1 MISFLSLATVVQNM
15 DIILIVLERNIKKS
29 KQIKSRADERYL
41 LFAKIVWLEQFFLEI
56 KKVSTLLGNVD
67 IILYPFICLQL
78 LVRSYLVLC
87 LYQFLWNFHIKD
99 YVGLYCYEKCCC
111 MRSKDEINKIENAFL
126 WFTIHKNHRKGN
138 PI

>member
-87 LYQFLWNFHIKD
+87 LYQFL
-99 YVGLYCYEKCCC
+99 
-111 MRSKDEINKIENAFL
+111 
-126 WFTIHKNHRKGN
+126 
-138 PI
+138 